1 MNLTT
6 LLICFVIVPLV
17 LFGIILVIFLGRQ
30 KKNQSNQ
37 SVVLQQM
44 MSGSGSSFSMDA
56 FYQKAYLSIVRI
68 PIVKSYVYKIRR
80 RVELFNNDDEYLT
93 RKETAKIALK
103 AIIITLIAAIALAII
118 NKDDL
123 FMMLVSFIG
132 VLVVAENL
140 VERMVTKIEDKL
152 LKQQLELF
160 SEVRHAFHET
170 NMVEEAIYEASL
182 MENYEVTL
190 QADRIYEIMISADP
204 EMELEKYYD
213 VAPNRFL
220 KAFAG
225 VSYLTKEFGDRKVND
240 VSLYLKNM
248 NNITQELQLE
258 ILKRDKIDYLFRS
271 LSLIALAPIVCIL
284 PLKNWAVSSFAA
296 TRDFYEGKW
305 GFLAEIG
312 LLVLIFVCYA
322 MLKKVKDSGD
332 HASNKMKKDVT
343 WQERLYRIPIIEKII
358 DTLTPSTTK
367 KEYVKIRNLLRETAS
382 PLKIEWLYINRVVWC
397 VGSFVIMLFMLKQL
411 QNMTIKSV
419 LYNATTEKAVFGQMS
434 EADENAANALSSF
447 DRFFID
453 DMVENSAIVKTV
465 REGSKA
471 DAVNM
476 IAAQIRKINEDPLTE
491 KEARVKSERVYEQLK
506 DKRKINNPNKA
517 ELQRAILDSRIELP
531 RNEFVQE
538 LTSKVYELIRKDKNN
553 RVVTLEILD
562 EAILEISKI
571 PMSEDQVRSNAERI
585 YGKLVIL
592 SSQYLKWTEVLI
604 AVLVAWFMYY
614 MPIIILHFQKKM
626 RAMEMEDEVMQ
637 FQTIILMLMH
647 IERISVEYII
657 EWLERFANIFK
668 EPLSTCLNNYE
679 SGALVALE
687 QLKED
692 APYKPFVR
700 IVESLE
706 SAVENVKITDAFDEL
721 ETERAFFQEKRKEAN
736 ERLISRKSRIGKALG
751 FTPMVVLFV
760 GYLILPLIW
769 VSVVDMGSYFNQMGG
784 ML

>member
-1 MNLTT
+1 MNVTQIALYVT
-6 LLICFVIVPLV
+6 LSAFALFALLVVIVLA
-17 LFGIILVIFLGRQ
+17 RQ

-44 MSGSGSSFSMDA
+44 MKGSSSKFSMDV
-56 FYQKAYLSIVRI
+56 FYQRVYLAVTGI
-68 PIVKSYVYKIRR
+68 PVIKNYVYKIRR
-80 RVELFNNDDEYLT
+80 RVEMFNNDDEYLT
-93 RKETAKIALK
+93 RKETAKISLK
-103 AIIITLIAAIALAII
+103 AIVITLVAAIVLAII
-118 NKDDL
+118 NRDDL
-123 FMMLVSFIG
+123 FLMLVSFIG
-132 VLVVAENL
+132 VLVVAENIT
-140 VERMVTKIEDKL
+140 ERMVTKIEDKL

-160 SEVRHAFHET
+160 SEVRHAFHES

-190 QADRIYEIMISADP
+190 QADRIYEIMISAEP
-204 EMELEKYYD
+204 EIELEKYYD

-240 VSLYLKNM
+240 ISLYLKNM

-271 LSLIALAPIVCIL
+271 LSLIALAPIVFII
-284 PLKNWAVSSFAA
+284 PLKNWATSSFAA

-305 GFLAEIG
+305 GFLAEIA
-312 LLVLIFVCYA
+312 LLIIIFLCYA
-322 MLKKVKDSGD
+322 MLKRVKDSGD
-332 HASNKMKKDVT
+332 HAKERRQKDVV
-343 WQERLYRIPIIEKII
+343 WQERLYKIPVFEKLI
-358 DTLTPSTTK
+358 DALTPSTTK

-382 PLKIEWLYINRVVWC
+382 PLKIEWFYVNRVVYC
-397 VGSFVIMLFMLKQL
+397 VVSFIVMLILLKQL

-434 EADENAANALSSF
+434 ESDENTANALSAF
-447 DRFFID
+447 DRFFIN
-453 DMVENSAIVKTV
+453 DMVEDSELIRTV
-465 REGSKA
+465 RSGNKNA
-471 DAVNM
+471 AVNM
-476 IAAQIRKINEDPLTE
+476 IAEEMRKINEEPLSE
-491 KEARVKSERVYEQLK
+491 KEARVKSERVYKELK
-506 DKRKINNPNKA
+506 DKRKINNPSKA

-538 LTSKVYELIRKDKNN
+538 LTAKVYELVRAGKT
-553 RVVTLEILD
+553 REVTLEILD
-562 EAILEISKI
+562 EAILDVSKI
-571 PMSEDQVRSNAERI
+571 PMSEEQIKSNSERI

-592 SSQYLKWTEVLI
+592 SSQYMKWTEVLL
-604 AVLVAWFMYY
+604 AMLVAWFMYY
-614 MPIIILHFQKKM
+614 MPVFVLYFQKRM

-637 FQTIILMLMH
+637 YQTIILMLMH
-647 IERISVEYII
+647 IERISVEYIL
-657 EWLERFANIFK
+657 EWLERFSNIFK

-679 SGALVALE
+679 SGALAALE

-692 APYKPFVR
+692 VPYKPFVR

-736 ERLISRKSRIGKALG
+736 ERLISRKSRIGKFLG
-751 FTPMVVLFV
+751 FAPMVTLFV

>member
-1 MNLTT
+1 MNVTKIALYVT
-6 LLICFVIVPLV
+6 LSSFALFALLVAIVLI
-17 LFGIILVIFLGRQ
+17 RQ

-44 MSGSGSSFSMDA
+44 MKGSSSKFSMDV
-56 FYQKAYLSIVRI
+56 FYQKAYLAVTSIPV
-68 PIVKSYVYKIRR
+68 VKTYVYKIRR
-80 RVELFNNDDEYLT
+80 RVEMFNNDDEYLT
-93 RKETAKIALK
+93 RKETAKISLK
-103 AIIITLIAAIALAII
+103 AIISTLIIAIVLAII
-118 NKDDL
+118 NRNDL
-123 FMMLVSFIG
+123 FLMLVSFIG
-132 VLVVAENL
+132 VLVVAENITD
-140 VERMVTKIEDKL
+140 RMVTKIEDKL

-160 SEVRHAFHET
+160 SEVRHAFHES

-190 QADRIYEIMISADP
+190 QADRIYEIMISAEP
-204 EMELEKYYD
+204 ELELEKYYD

-271 LSLIALAPIVCIL
+271 LSLIALAPIVCII
-284 PLKNWAVSSFAA
+284 PLKNWATSSFAA

-305 GFLAEIG
+305 GFLAEIA
-312 LLVLIFVCYA
+312 LLVIIFVCYA
-322 MLKKVKDSGD
+322 MLKRVKDSGD
-332 HASNKMKKDVT
+332 HAKERKQKDVV
-343 WQERLYRIPIIEKII
+343 WQERLYKIPIIEKII
-358 DTLTPSTTK
+358 DALTPSTTK

-382 PLKIEWLYINRVVWC
+382 PLKIEWFYVNRVLYC
-397 VGSFVIMLFMLKQL
+397 VVSFIVMLVLLKQL

-434 EADENAANALSSF
+434 ESDENAANGLSSF
-447 DRFFID
+447 DRFFIN
-453 DMVENSAIVKTV
+453 DMVDDSELMRTV
-465 REGSKA
+465 RSGNKNA
-471 DAVNM
+471 AVNM
-476 IAAQIRKINEDPLTE
+476 IASEMRKVNENPLTE
-491 KEARVKSERVYEQLK
+491 EEARVKSERVYKELK
-506 DKRKINNPNKA
+506 EKKNLSNPSKA

-538 LTSKVYELIRKDKNN
+538 LTAKVYELIRSGKTRD
-553 RVVTLEILD
+553 VTLEILD
-562 EAILEISKI
+562 EAILEVSKI
-571 PMSEDQVRSNAERI
+571 PMSEEQIASNSERV

-592 SSQYLKWTEVLI
+592 SSQYLKWTEVLLAI
-604 AVLVAWFMYY
+604 LVAWFMYY
-614 MPIIILHFQKKM
+614 MPVFILYFQKKM

-637 FQTIILMLMH
+637 YQTIILMLMH
-647 IERISVEYII
+647 IERISVEYIL
-657 EWLERFANIFK
+657 EWLERFSNIFK

-679 SGALVALE
+679 SGAIAALE

-692 APYKPFVR
+692 VPYKPFVR

-736 ERLISRKSRIGKALG
+736 ERLISKKSRIGKFLG
-751 FTPMVVLFV
+751 FAPMVTLFV

-784 ML
+784 LL

>member
-1 MNLTT
+1 MNVTKIALYVT
-6 LLICFVIVPLV
+6 LSSFALFALLVAIVLI
-17 LFGIILVIFLGRQ
+17 RQ

-44 MSGSGSSFSMDA
+44 MKGSSSKFSMDV
-56 FYQKAYLSIVRI
+56 FYQKAYLAVTSI
-68 PIVKSYVYKIRR
+68 PIVKTYVYKIRR
-80 RVELFNNDDEYLT
+80 RVEMFNNDDEYLT
-93 RKETAKIALK
+93 RKETAKISLK
-103 AIIITLIAAIALAII
+103 AIISTLIIAIVLAII
-118 NKDDL
+118 NRDDL
-123 FMMLVSFIG
+123 FLMLVSFIG
-132 VLVVAENL
+132 VLVVAENITD
-140 VERMVTKIEDKL
+140 RMVTKIEDKL

-160 SEVRHAFHET
+160 SEVRHAFHES

-190 QADRIYEIMISADP
+190 QADRIYEIMISAEP
-204 EMELEKYYD
+204 ELELEKYYD

-271 LSLIALAPIVCIL
+271 LSLIALAPIVCII
-284 PLKNWAVSSFAA
+284 PLKNWATSSFAA

-305 GFLAEIG
+305 GFLAEIA
-312 LLVLIFVCYA
+312 LLVIIFVCYA
-322 MLKKVKDSGD
+322 MLKRVKDSGD
-332 HASNKMKKDVT
+332 HAKERKQKDVV
-343 WQERLYRIPIIEKII
+343 WQERLYKIPIIEKII
-358 DTLTPSTTK
+358 DALTPSTTK

-382 PLKIEWLYINRVVWC
+382 PLKIEWLYVNRVLYC
-397 VGSFVIMLFMLKQL
+397 VVSFIVMLVLLKQL

-434 EADENAANALSSF
+434 ESDENAANGLSSF
-447 DRFFID
+447 DRFFIN
-453 DMVENSAIVKTV
+453 DMVDDSELMRTV
-465 REGSKA
+465 RSGNKNA
-471 DAVNM
+471 AVNM
-476 IAAQIRKINEDPLTE
+476 IATEMRKVNENPLSE
-491 KEARVKSERVYEQLK
+491 EEARIKSERVYKELK
-506 DKRKINNPNKA
+506 EKKNLFNPSKA

-538 LTSKVYELIRKDKNN
+538 LTAKVYELTRGGKS
-553 RVVTLEILD
+553 REVTLEILD
-562 EAILEISKI
+562 EAILEVSKI
-571 PMSEDQVRSNAERI
+571 PMSEEQIASNSERV

-592 SSQYLKWTEVLI
+592 SSQYLKWTEVLLAI
-604 AVLVAWFMYY
+604 LVAWFMYY
-614 MPIIILHFQKKM
+614 MPVFILYFQKKM

-637 FQTIILMLMH
+637 YQTIILMLMH
-647 IERISVEYII
+647 IERISVEYIL
-657 EWLERFANIFK
+657 EWLERFSNIFK

-679 SGALVALE
+679 SGAIAALE

-692 APYKPFVR
+692 VPYKPFVR

-736 ERLISRKSRIGKALG
+736 ERLISKKSRIGKFLG
-751 FTPMVVLFV
+751 FAPMVTLFV

>member
-1 MNLTT
+1 MNLTMI
-6 LLICFVIVPLV
+6 LVCFVIVPLV
-17 LFGIILVIFLGRQ
+17 LFAIIITVFLLRQ

-44 MSGSGSSFSMDA
+44 MSSSSSKFSLDV
-56 FYQKAYLSIVRI
+56 FYQKVYLAVTSI

-80 RVELFNNDDEYLT
+80 KIEMFNNDDEYLV
-93 RKETAKIALK
+93 RKDTAKIALK
-103 AIIITLIAAIALAII
+103 GIVVTLIAAIAIAII
-118 NKDDL
+118 NRENL

-132 VLVVAENL
+132 VLVVMENITD
-140 VERMVTKIEDKL
+140 RMVTKIEDKL

-182 MENYEVTL
+182 LENYEVTL
-190 QADRIYEIMISADP
+190 QADRIYEIMVSAEP
-204 EMELEKYYD
+204 ELELEKYYD

-225 VSYLTKEFGDRKVND
+225 ISYLAKEFGDRKVGG
-240 VSLYLKNM
+240 VSLYLKNI

-258 ILKRDKIDYLFRS
+258 VLKRDKLDYLFRS
-271 LSLIALAPIVCIL
+271 LTLIALAPILFII
-284 PLKNWAVSSFAA
+284 PLKNWATNSFAA

-305 GFLAEIG
+305 GFLIQIV
-312 LLVLIFVCYA
+312 LLVLIFLCYA
-322 MLKKVKDSGD
+322 LLKKVKDTGD
-332 HASNKMKKDVT
+332 RSAQRIKKSFT
-343 WQERLYRIPIIEKII
+343 WQEALYRIPFIEKII
-358 DTLTPSTTK
+358 DTLTPNVAK
-367 KEYVKIRNLLRETAS
+367 KEYVKIRNLLKETAS
-382 PLKIEWLYINRVVWC
+382 PLKIEWFYVTRLACCIV
-397 VGSFVIMLFMLKQL
+397 SFFVTLVLLGQL
-411 QNMTIKSV
+411 HSMTVKSV

-434 EADENAANALSSF
+434 ESDENAANALSSF

-453 DMVENSAIVKTV
+453 DMVDDNTIMQTV
-465 REGSKA
+465 RNGSEDEA
-471 DAVNM
+471 IEM
-476 IAAQIRKINEDPLTE
+476 IATQIRIINETPLSE
-491 KEARVKSERVYEQLK
+491 EEARVKSERIYKELK
-506 DKRKINNPNKA
+506 QKNSLINPNKA
-517 ELQRAILDSRIELP
+517 KLQRAILDSRIELP
-531 RNEFVQE
+531 RNEFVKE
-538 LTSKVYELIRKDKNN
+538 LANEVYDLIRENSKN
-553 RVVTLEILD
+553 REVSLEILD
-562 EAILEISKI
+562 EAIIEVSKI
-571 PMSEDQVRSNAERI
+571 PMSESQIQSNAQRI
-585 YGKLVIL
+585 YEKLKIL
-592 SSQYLKWTEVLI
+592 SSQYMKWTEVLFAI
-604 AVLVAWFMYY
+604 LIAWFMYFA
-614 MPIIILHFQKKM
+614 PVIVLRFQRKM

-679 SGALVALE
+679 SGAIEALE
-687 QLKED
+687 QLKEE

-736 ERLISRKSRIGKALG
+736 ERLINRKARIGKVLG
-751 FTPMVVLFV
+751 FTPMIFLFV

-769 VSVVDMGSYFNQMGG
+769 VSVVDMGSFFNQMGG